1 VDDVKKYIPHRP
13 PFLFVDEIIE
23 STDESLTAT
32 RRVRPDEAFFAGH
45 YPGNPIMPGVLIA
58 ESVFQAA
65 AIHLVRTLDR
75 SVVPENAVP
84 VLVRIS
90 DARFR
95 QLIRPGDVLTIQ
107 VRLKE
112 RMSKFFFMHGV
123 VTSKGRRVMSIDFGV
138 AMEAEGAT
146 PVSTAPE

>member
-1 VDDVKKYIPHRP
+1 M
-13 PFLFVDEIIE
+13 DEIIE
-23 STDESLTAT
+23 STPDSLTAS
-32 RRVRPDEAFFAGH
+32 RRVRADEAFFEGH

-65 AIHLVRTLDR
+65 AIHLVRTLDA
-75 SVVPENAVP
+75 SIVPENAVP

-95 QLIRPGDVLTIQ
+95 QLIRPGDLLTIT

-112 RMSKFFFMHGV
+112 RMGKFFFMHGR
-123 VTSKGRRVMSIDFGV
+123 VTSEGRRVLSIDFGV
-138 AMEAEGAT
+138 AMEAESGPSGGMA
-146 PVSTAPE
+146 SQ

>member
-1 VDDVKKYIPHRP
+1 MDDVRKYIPHRP

-23 STDESLTAT
+23 SAPDSLTAI
-32 RRVRPDEAFFAGH
+32 RRVRADEAFFEGH

-65 AIHLVRTLDR
+65 AIHLVRTLDA
-75 SVVPENAVP
+75 SIVPENAVP

-95 QLIRPGDVLTIQ
+95 QLIRPGDLLTIT

-112 RMSKFFFMHGV
+112 RMGKFFFMHGR
-123 VTSKGRRVMSIDFGV
+123 VTSEGRRVLSIDFGV
-138 AMEAEGAT
+138 AMEAESGPSGGMA
-146 PVSTAPE
+146 SQ